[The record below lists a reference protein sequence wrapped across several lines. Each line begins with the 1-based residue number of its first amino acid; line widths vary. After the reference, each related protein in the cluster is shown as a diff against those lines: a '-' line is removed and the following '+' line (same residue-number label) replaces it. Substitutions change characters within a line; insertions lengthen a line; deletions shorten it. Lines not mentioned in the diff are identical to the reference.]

1 MAITIECR
9 PNGPY
14 KVSGLDNLT
23 GSSGEALKTEPAV
36 FLCRCGGSANKPF
49 CDGTHKK
56 NGFSGARVGGGEPDR
71 LDTYRAKGVTIRDN
85 RSICAHAGHCTDGL
99 AQVFKYG
106 SDPWIDPAGASPE
119 AVAAVIA
126 KCPSGALSC
135 TRDGQSAPPAEPGP
149 GRIHVGKDGP
159 YEVRGPV
166 ELLDAPW
173 AEGAPRDRYTLC
185 RCGQSKNKPFCDG
198 THYDVGFKD

>member
-14 KVSGLDNLT
+14 KVSGLENLT
-23 GSSGEALKTEPAV
+23 GSSGDALKTEPAI
-36 FLCRCGGSANKPF
+36 FLCRCGGSSNKPF

-56 NGFSGARVGGGEPDR
+56 NGFSGARIGGGEPDKV
-71 LDTYRAKGVTIRDN
+71 DTYRAKGVTIRDN

-99 AQVFKYG
+99 PEVFKYG
-106 SDPWIDPAGASPE
+106 SDPWIDAAGASP
-119 AVAAVIA
+119 AGIAAVIA

-135 TRDGQSAPPAEPGP
+135 TRDGEPAPAPEPGP
-149 GRIHVGKDGP
+149 GRINVARDGP

-166 ELLDAPW
+166 ELLEAPW
-173 AEGAPRDRYTLC
+173 AEGAAKDRYTLC

-198 THYDVGFKD
+198 THYDVGFKG